1 MLVSHLSVQNWR
13 NFREINVDL
22 ERRVFLVGPNA
33 SGKSNFLDVLTFLR
47 DIAKSGGGLQE
58 ALNNRG
64 GISKV
69 RCLSARRSSDVEVSI
84 TLSDDQRK
92 EEKWRYS
99 LGITRETS
107 GKRLQ
112 ILTHER
118 VWKGSTLI
126 LDRPNQED
134 KEDPQRLTQTNL
146 EQISANRDFR
156 EVSEFLQRVQY
167 LHLVPQFLRFAG
179 TLPGYALPGDP
190 FGQAFVKRLAETPEK
205 TRSSRLERIEELL
218 KKAVPQLKDLSFVV
232 DEMGKPHLEAGYEHW
247 REHGVK
253 QREDQFSDGALRLIG
268 LLWVIIEDNSLLLL
282 EEPELSLHKS
292 LIQLLPELMY
302 KLQKSKSRQ
311 VMLSTH
317 SMDLL
322 MNKGIA
328 LEEVLLLT
336 PATDGTEVRVA
347 TSIDEAAT
355 LFEAGMSVGEIVG
368 PHTTPKDIRE
378 LEVL

>member
-1 MLVSHLSVQNWR
+1 VLVSHLSVQNWR

-253 QREDQFSDGALRLIG
+253 QREDQFSDGTLRLIG

>member
-253 QREDQFSDGALRLIG
+253 QREDQFSDGTLRLIG

-292 LIQLLPELMY
+292 LIQLLPELMH

>member
-253 QREDQFSDGALRLIG
+253 QREDQFSDGTLRLIG

>member
-1 MLVSHLSVQNWR
+1 MLVSHLSVKNWR
-13 NFREINVDL
+13 NFREIDVDL
-22 ERRVFLVGPNA
+22 TRRVFLVGPNA
-33 SGKSNFLDVLTFLR
+33 SGKSNFLDVLRFLR

-58 ALNNRG
+58 ALTNRG

-69 RCLSARRSSDVEVSI
+69 RCLSARRSSDVQISI

-99 LGITRETS
+99 LGITRETG
-107 GKRLQ
+107 GKRLE

-118 VWKGSTLI
+118 VWKDNTLI
-126 LDRPNQED
+126 LDRPNEGD

-167 LHLVPQFLRFAG
+167 LHLVPQFIRFAA
-179 TLPGYALPGDP
+179 TFSGYALPGDP
-190 FGQAFVKRLAETPEK
+190 FGQTFVKRLAETPEK
-205 TRSSRLERIEELL
+205 TRSSRLEKVEELL

-232 DEMGKPHLEAGYEHW
+232 DNMGKPHLEARYEHW
-247 REHGVK
+247 RGHGAK
-253 QREDQFSDGALRLIG
+253 QREDQFSDGTLRLIG
-268 LLWVIIEDNSLLLL
+268 LLWVILEDNSLLLL
-282 EEPELSLHKS
+282 EEPELSLHKA

-311 VMLSTH
+311 VLLSTH

-336 PATDGTEVRVA
+336 PSPEGTEVRVA

-355 LFEAGMSVGEIVG
+355 LLEAGMSVGEIVA
-368 PHTTPKDIRE
+368 PHTMPKDIRE